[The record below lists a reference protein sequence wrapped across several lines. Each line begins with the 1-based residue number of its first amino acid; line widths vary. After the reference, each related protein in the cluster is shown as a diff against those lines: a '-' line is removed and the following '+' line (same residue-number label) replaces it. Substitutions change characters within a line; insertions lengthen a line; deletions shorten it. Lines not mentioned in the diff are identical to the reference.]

1 MNKNFSLIPQ
11 QQKNLNKNY
20 YSKQLIK
27 CDCDLIFEKKLKN
40 FLKTNR
46 KNQIFNKIEIKNI
59 LNQNTNRKE
68 NDFDSIITKMNISK
82 KKLNLK
88 SFSPLN
94 ELAKKKRISYLPKI
108 SPFILSNKSSILI
121 DYNKA
126 SEIGSE
132 GFKDFCSN
140 ENRNIKEILF
150 AYNDHNFKSLKDY
163 NSFSYFNKFNENLE
177 LNNSLNTF
185 KKNEIE
191 KNSNTTNKNDLLM
204 EGNLS
209 IYNYNTDL
217 YKNNNIFDEI
227 FMNKNKISKI
237 KKKLINRLKRIKNQ
251 NNKVIKIYSQHK
263 KEFTKRK
270 IDNRQYRI
278 NYNSIERHTPYTTLN
293 TKSQRLSPEEMIQTN
308 YYFVHLKKNDSLDK
322 NIEKKYNKEK
332 KFNIKNKIINLCG
345 RKYNF
350 SI

>member
-46 KNQIFNKIEIKNI
+46 KSQIFNKIEIKNI

-132 GFKDFCSN
+132 GFKDFCCN

-163 NSFSYFNKFNENLE
+163 NS
-177 LNNSLNTF
+177 
-185 KKNEIE
+185 
-191 KNSNTTNKNDLLM
+191 
-204 EGNLS
+204 
-209 IYNYNTDL
+209 
-217 YKNNNIFDEI
+217 
-227 FMNKNKISKI
+227 
-237 KKKLINRLKRIKNQ
+237 
-251 NNKVIKIYSQHK
+251 
-263 KEFTKRK
+263 
-270 IDNRQYRI
+270 
-278 NYNSIERHTPYTTLN
+278 
-293 TKSQRLSPEEMIQTN
+293 
-308 YYFVHLKKNDSLDK
+308 
-322 NIEKKYNKEK
+322 
-332 KFNIKNKIINLCG
+332 
-345 RKYNF
+345 
-350 SI
+350 